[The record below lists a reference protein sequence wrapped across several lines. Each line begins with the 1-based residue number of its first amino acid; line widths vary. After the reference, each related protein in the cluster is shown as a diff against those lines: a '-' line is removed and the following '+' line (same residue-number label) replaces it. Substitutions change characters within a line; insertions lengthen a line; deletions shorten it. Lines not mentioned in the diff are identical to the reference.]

1 MRTVENIIASTS
13 LNLQG
18 KLIMKKTIE
27 ICMGSSCF
35 ARRNVKLVDLVKE
48 FIAENNISNRVDLKG
63 CLCLD
68 QCKNGPNI
76 KIDDTVFH
84 KVDAI
89 TLIKILND
97 ELL

>member
-1 MRTVENIIASTS
+1 
-13 LNLQG
+13 
-18 KLIMKKTIE
+18 MKKTIE

-35 ARRNVKLVDLVKE
+35 ARRNVKLMELVKE
-48 FIAENNISNRVDLKG
+48 FIAENNIAGKVDLKG
-63 CLCLD
+63 SLCLD

-76 KIDDTVFH
+76 KIDDKIFH

-97 ELL
+97 ELI